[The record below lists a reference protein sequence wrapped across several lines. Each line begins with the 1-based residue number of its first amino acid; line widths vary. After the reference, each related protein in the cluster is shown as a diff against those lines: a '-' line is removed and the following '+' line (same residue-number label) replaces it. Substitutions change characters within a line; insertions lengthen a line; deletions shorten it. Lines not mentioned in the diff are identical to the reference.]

1 MSVKA
6 VSKDSL
12 QLFAREFAPAAT
24 SMASGTLGLVGG
36 RPSPTPVV
44 RLFSFLLPKA
54 ALSVGVDGNGQR
66 WACRCQVTG
75 TRAVSM
81 RTLSGR
87 RCDTQARRPT
97 SPRDAFP

>member
-12 QLFAREFAPAAT
+12 QLFAREFAPAAA

-54 ALSVGVDGNGQR
+54 ALSVGVDVNGER
-66 WACRCQVTG
+66 W
-75 TRAVSM
+75 AVSM
-81 RTLSGR
+81 RTFSGR
-87 RCDTQARRPT
+87 RCDTRARRPT